1 MCGLLDFDGEVRLM
15 FVRDD
20 CKELRWNGKGST
32 PADIL
37 PILYPKI
44 IPADQAAFLVP
55 PFLHQ
60 DIRVLV
66 NAGTASRYMTHLEM
80 LALSSEKGDQLL
92 NKQSTVN
99 MSRFAAV
106 RRQARHRVSETLN
119 APPPPAASAQ
129 STICIHL
136 MPIRMCCLLQI
147 TMPPSRVP
155 LASVLHVS
163 ILLASC
169 ICLFLH
175 MHSSAPCTSS
185 PHLQLGGSWLERD
198 TLQRPQYSMS
208 YIRSPSRCLGQA
220 P

>member
-1 MCGLLDFDGEVRLM
+1 MCGLLGSGGDVRLLFAWM
-15 FVRDD
+15 TAKRCDGMAKVQHRPT
-20 CKELRWNGKGST
+20 SSY
-32 PADIL
+32 
-37 PILYPKI
+37 LYPKI

-55 PFLHQ
+55 LFLHQ

-66 NAGTASRYMTHLEM
+66 NAGTASNHMTHLKM
-80 LALSSEKGDQLL
+80 LALSSEKGDQPL

-119 APPPPAASAQ
+119 APPSPAASDSA
-129 STICIHL
+129 
-136 MPIRMCCLLQI
+136 CCSLQI
-147 TMPPSRVP
+147 TLPPSRVP
-155 LASVLHVS
+155 LASLLHVS

-198 TLQRPQYSMS
+198 TLKRRQYSMS
-208 YIRSPSRCLGQA
+208 DIC
-220 P
+220 